1 MLEIKDLFVEIEGRK
16 ILKGINLKIEKGKTY
31 ALLGPNAS
39 GKTSLLMAIIG
50 MPQYKI
56 TSGRIIFRDKDITR
70 LSLNERAKLGI
81 GIMFQKPP
89 QVRGVK
95 LRKICD
101 VLLRQGSG
109 GLSAKAQ
116 EIDTS
121 AKAEADTLLSPKEI
135 KKSEQFAQE
144 LGLTEHLE
152 RDLNYGFSGG
162 ELKRSELFQLLCQD
176 PALVLL
182 DEPESGVDLDNISL
196 VGRTIN
202 ELLHPDKNGSPAGI
216 IVTHTGYILQ
226 YVETDIGY
234 VLLNGRI
241 ICEGH
246 PLDLFKGIK
255 KHGYEK
261 CAECKLRQKIKPK
274 RVRTK

>member
-1 MLEIKDLFVEIEGRK
+1 MLEIKDLFVEVGGK
-16 ILKGINLKIEKGKTY
+16 QVLKGINLKIEKGRTY

-56 TSGRIIFRDKDITR
+56 TNGRIIFQGKDITS
-70 LSLNERAKLGI
+70 LALNERAKLGI
-81 GIMFQKPP
+81 GMMFQKPP

-95 LRKICD
+95 LGKICD
-101 VLLRQGSG
+101 VLLPPG
-109 GLSAKAQ
+109 
-116 EIDTS
+116 
-121 AKAEADTLLSPKEI
+121 EI
-135 KKSEQFAQE
+135 KKSEEFAQD
-144 LGLTEHLE
+144 LGLSEHLE

-202 ELLHPDKNGSPAGI
+202 QLLHQDGGGKRNPAGI

-226 YVETDIGY
+226 YVTADMGY
-234 VLLNGRI
+234 VLMNGKI
-241 ICEGH
+241 ICEGN
-246 PLDLFKGIK
+246 PLDLFKWIK
-255 KHGYEK
+255 KHGFAR
-261 CAECKLRQKIKPK
+261 CTECKIRQRKKPKQVKIK
-274 RVRTK
+274 

>member
-1 MLEIKDLFVEIEGRK
+1 LWELIAKEEVYKKDVRMLEVRDLFVEVEGRQV
-16 ILKGINLKIEKGKTY
+16 LKGISLKIEQGKTY

-39 GKTSLLMAIIG
+39 GKTSLLMSIIG

-56 TSGRIIFRDKDITR
+56 ISGRIIFQGKDITR
-70 LSLNERAKLGI
+70 LALNERARLGI

-95 LRKICD
+95 LRKVCD
-101 VLLRQGSG
+101 M
-109 GLSAKAQ
+109 
-116 EIDTS
+116 
-121 AKAEADTLLSPKEI
+121 LLSDGNK
-135 KKSEQFAQE
+135 KKSEVFAQG
-144 LGLTEHLE
+144 LGLSEHLE

-162 ELKRSELFQLLCQD
+162 ELKRSELFQLLCQN
-176 PALVLL
+176 PELILL

-202 ELLHPDKNGSPAGI
+202 ELLHPDKNGNPAAI

-226 YVETDIGY
+226 YIQADKGY
-234 VLLNGRI
+234 VLLNGKI

-255 KHGYEK
+255 KHGYER
-261 CAECKLRQKIKPK
+261 CTECKLRQRRKPK
-274 RVRTK
+274 RVKTK

>member
-1 MLEIKDLFVEIEGRK
+1 MLEVKDLFVEIEGRQV
-16 ILKGINLKIEKGKTY
+16 LKGISLTIEQGKTY

-39 GKTSLLMAIIG
+39 GKTSLLMSIIG

-56 TSGRIIFRDKDITR
+56 TGGWIIFQGKDITS
-70 LSLNERAKLGI
+70 LALNERAKLGI

-101 VLLRQGSG
+101 VLLP
-109 GLSAKAQ
+109 A
-116 EIDTS
+116 
-121 AKAEADTLLSPKEI
+121 KEI
-135 KKSEQFAQE
+135 KKSEQFAKG
-144 LGLTEHLE
+144 LGLAEHLE

-182 DEPESGVDLDNISL
+182 DEPESGVDLDNIAL

-202 ELLHPDKNGSPAGI
+202 ELLHPDRNGARTPAGV

-226 YVETDIGY
+226 YVEADRGY
-234 VLLNGRI
+234 VLMNGKI
-241 ICEGH
+241 ICQGH
-246 PLDLFKGIK
+246 PLDLFKAIK
-255 KHGYEK
+255 KYGYAR
-261 CAECKLRQKIKPK
+261 CIECKKRQRGRPRRTRIK
-274 RVRTK
+274 

>member
-1 MLEIKDLFVEIEGRK
+1 MLEVKDLFVEVEGRSV
-16 ILKGINLKIEKGKTY
+16 LKGISLKIEQGKTY

-39 GKTSLLMAIIG
+39 GKTSLLMSIIG

-56 TSGRIIFRDKDITR
+56 IRGKIIFQDKDITR
-70 LSLNERAKLGI
+70 FTLNERAKLGI

-101 VLLRQGSG
+101 VLLPDGEKEKSEEFAQGL
-109 GLSAKAQ
+109 GLS
-116 EIDTS
+116 
-121 AKAEADTLLSPKEI
+121 
-135 KKSEQFAQE
+135 
-144 LGLTEHLE
+144 EHLE

-162 ELKRSELFQLLCQD
+162 ELKRSELFQLLCQN
-176 PALVLL
+176 PALILL

-202 ELLHPDKNGSPAGI
+202 QLLHPDKNGNPAAI
-216 IVTHTGYILQ
+216 MVTHTGYILQ
-226 YVETDIGY
+226 YVQADHGY
-234 VLLNGRI
+234 VLLNGKI
-241 ICEGH
+241 ICEGR

-255 KHGYEK
+255 RHGYER
-261 CAECKLRQKIKPK
+261 CAECRLKRRLKPK
-274 RVRTK
+274 QAKTK

>member
-1 MLEIKDLFVEIEGRK
+1 MLEIKDLFVEIEGK
-16 ILKGINLKIEKGKTY
+16 QILKGINLKIEQGKTY

-39 GKTSLLMAIIG
+39 GKTSLLMSIIG
-50 MPQYKI
+50 MPQYRI
-56 TSGRIIFRDKDITR
+56 TGGTIIFQGKDITR
-70 LSLNERAKLGI
+70 LALNERAALGI

-101 VLLRQGSG
+101 VLLPR
-109 GLSAKAQ
+109 
-116 EIDTS
+116 E
-121 AKAEADTLLSPKEI
+121 EI
-135 KKSEQFAQE
+135 KKSVYFAQG
-144 LGLTEHLE
+144 LGLSEHLE

-202 ELLHPDKNGSPAGI
+202 TLLHPDKNGSPAGI

-226 YVETDIGY
+226 YVQADHGY
-234 VLLNGRI
+234 VLMDGKI
-241 ICEGH
+241 ICQGN
-246 PLDLFKGIK
+246 PLDLFKGIR
-255 KHGYEK
+255 KHGYVR
-261 CAECKLRQKIKPK
+261 CVECKLKRRLKPK
-274 RVRTK
+274 RVKKK

>member
-1 MLEIKDLFVEIEGRK
+1 MLELIARGGVYIKVSPKGLKDVLMLEIKDLFVEIAGRQ
-16 ILKGINLKIEKGKTY
+16 ILKGVSLKIEQGRTY

-56 TSGRIIFRDKDITR
+56 THGRIIFKGKDITR
-70 LSLNERAKLGI
+70 LSLNERARLGI

-101 VLLRQGSG
+101 ILLPP
-109 GLSAKAQ
+109 
-116 EIDTS
+116 E
-121 AKAEADTLLSPKEI
+121 EI
-135 KKSEQFAQE
+135 KKSEQFAQG

-162 ELKRSELFQLLCQD
+162 ELKRSELFQLLCQN

-202 ELLHPDKNGSPAGI
+202 ELLHPDNNGNPAGI

-226 YVETDIGY
+226 YVEADKGY

-255 KHGYEK
+255 KHGYER
-261 CAECKLRQKIKPK
+261 CAECKLRRRVKPK
-274 RVRTK
+274 RARIK

>member
-1 MLEIKDLFVEIEGRK
+1 MLEIKDLFVEVAGKE
-16 ILKGINLKIEKGKTY
+16 ILKGINLRIEKGKTY

-50 MPQYKI
+50 VPQYKI
-56 TSGRIIFRDKDITR
+56 TSGRIIFQGKDITS
-70 LSLNERAKLGI
+70 LPLNERAKSGI

-95 LRKICD
+95 LRKICE
-101 VLLRQGSG
+101 VLLNPG
-109 GLSAKAQ
+109 
-116 EIDTS
+116 DV
-121 AKAEADTLLSPKEI
+121 
-135 KKSEQFAQE
+135 KKSEEFARD
-144 LGLTEHLE
+144 LDLTEHLE

-176 PALVLL
+176 PTLVLL

-196 VGRTIN
+196 VGRAIN

-226 YVETDIGY
+226 YVQADNGY
-234 VLLNGRI
+234 VLMNGKI
-241 ICEGH
+241 ICEGN

-255 KHGYEK
+255 KHGFTR
-261 CAECKLRQKIKPK
+261 CVECNLRQ
-274 RVRTK
+274 RTRLRLLNSK

>member
-1 MLEIKDLFVEIEGRK
+1 MLEIRDLFVEIEGK
-16 ILKGINLKIEKGKTY
+16 QILKGINLKIETGKTY

-56 TSGRIIFRDKDITR
+56 TKGRIIFNGKDIT
-70 LSLNERAKLGI
+70 SFPLNERARLGI

-89 QVRGVK
+89 YVRGVK
-95 LRKICD
+95 LRKVCD
-101 VLLRQGSG
+101 VLFASG
-109 GLSAKAQ
+109 EINKTEEFASSLDLS
-116 EIDTS
+116 
-121 AKAEADTLLSPKEI
+121 
-135 KKSEQFAQE
+135 
-144 LGLTEHLE
+144 EHLE

-162 ELKRSELFQLLCQD
+162 ELKKSDLFQLLCQN
-176 PALVLL
+176 PSLVLL

-202 ELLHPDKNGSPAGI
+202 ELLHPDKNGNPAGI

-226 YVETDIGY
+226 YVETDKGY
-234 VLLNGRI
+234 VLSDGKI

-255 KHGYEK
+255 KHGYAR
-261 CAECKLRQKIKPK
+261 CTECKIRQRKKPRPAKIK
-274 RVRTK
+274 

>member
-1 MLEIKDLFVEIEGRK
+1 MLKIKDLFVEIEGRQ
-16 ILKGINLKIEKGKTY
+16 ILKGINLEVEKGKTY

-50 MPQYKI
+50 LPQYKI
-56 TSGRIIFRDKDITR
+56 TSGRIIFQDKDIT
-70 LSLNERAKLGI
+70 SMPLNERAGLGI
-81 GIMFQKPP
+81 GMMFQKPP

-95 LRKICD
+95 LRKVCD
-101 VLLRQGSG
+101 VLL
-109 GLSAKAQ
+109 
-116 EIDTS
+116 
-121 AKAEADTLLSPKEI
+121 PKEEMN
-135 KKSEQFAQE
+135 KSEEFARD
-144 LGLTEHLE
+144 LYLTEHLE

-202 ELLHPDKNGSPAGI
+202 ELLHPDKQGNRSPSGI

-226 YVETDIGY
+226 YVEADKGY
-234 VLLNGRI
+234 VLMNGKI

-255 KHGYEK
+255 KHGYAR
-261 CAECKLRQKIKPK
+261 CVECKLKRKLKPK

>member
-1 MLEIKDLFVEIEGRK
+1 MLEIKDLFVEVEGKR
-16 ILKGINLKIEKGKTY
+16 ILNGISLNIEKGKTY
-31 ALLGPNAS
+31 VLLGPNAS

-56 TSGRIIFRDKDITR
+56 IGGKIIYNGRDITS

-95 LRKICD
+95 LRKVCD
-101 VLLRQGSG
+101 VLLP
-109 GLSAKAQ
+109 
-116 EIDTS
+116 
-121 AKAEADTLLSPKEI
+121 ADQLH
-135 KKSEQFAQE
+135 KSEAFAHL
-144 LGLTEHLE
+144 LGLIDHLE

-182 DEPESGVDLDNISL
+182 DEPESGVDLDNIAL
-196 VGRTIN
+196 VGQIIN
-202 ELLHPDKNGSPAGI
+202 QLLHPDKNGSPSGI

-226 YVETDIGY
+226 YVEADYGY
-234 VLLNGRI
+234 VLMNGKI
-241 ICEGH
+241 ICEGK

-255 KHGYEK
+255 KHGYER
-261 CAECKLRQKIKPK
+261 CAECNIIKQRIK
-274 RVRTK
+274 HKKAKTK